1 MKRRDFI
8 KNTALFG
15 TVGLLLPTAKLYGAV
30 EGGYTGRLLVQLQA
44 DGGWDVSSYC
54 DPKINQPGEKEIT
67 NWSKNND
74 VQQVGNIP
82 FAPYANNASFFE
94 KYYKDMLVINGVDMQ
109 TNSHDTGIIHNWS
122 GRNSVG
128 FPTLTAMFAAKNAP
142 DQPLSYINFGGFGQT
157 GNLIRFSRLNDVES
171 LKKLLRPE
179 HHHGNSSLRG
189 ADDVARLRAAAKARL
204 ERQLANS
211 RLTPRQHTNLRAQNQ
226 AMSSRS
232 ILSSF
237 SKYLPTSDE
246 IIADKQVI
254 PQGRKSSLQRQIQ
267 LTVAAFDA
275 GLASASDLYMHGFDT
290 HNDHDATHKPL
301 LNHLNESID
310 LLWTLAE
317 NANIADR
324 LTVIIGSDFGRTP
337 HYNEDSGKDHWAI
350 GSVIVMEKSPTW
362 GNRVIGSTDEMQNA
376 HRINPKTMQRDDANG
391 TNIYPKHVHKALRRH
406 LGLENTAVDQ
416 NFKFLG
422 AEDFDF
428 FG

>member
-8 KNTALFG
+8 KKTALFG
-15 TVGLLLPTAKLYGAV
+15 TAGLLLPTAKLYGAV

-179 HHHGNSSLRG
+179 QNHDGNSSLRG

-204 ERQLANS
+204 ERQLSNS
-211 RLTPRQHTNLRAQNQ
+211 RLTPRQHTNLSAQNQ
-226 AMSSRS
+226 AMISQS

-237 SKYLPTSDE
+237 
-246 IIADKQVI
+246 
-254 PQGRKSSLQRQIQ
+254 
-267 LTVAAFDA
+267 
-275 GLASASDLYMHGFDT
+275 
-290 HNDHDATHKPL
+290 
-301 LNHLNESID
+301 
-310 LLWTLAE
+310 
-317 NANIADR
+317 
-324 LTVIIGSDFGRTP
+324 
-337 HYNEDSGKDHWAI
+337 
-350 GSVIVMEKSPTW
+350 
-362 GNRVIGSTDEMQNA
+362 
-376 HRINPKTMQRDDANG
+376 
-391 TNIYPKHVHKALRRH
+391 
-406 LGLENTAVDQ
+406 
-416 NFKFLG
+416 
-422 AEDFDF
+422 
-428 FG
+428 

>member
-1 MKRRDFI
+1 
-8 KNTALFG
+8 
-15 TVGLLLPTAKLYGAV
+15 
-30 EGGYTGRLLVQLQA
+30 
-44 DGGWDVSSYC
+44 GWDVSSYC
-54 DPKINQPGEKEIT
+54 DPKINQPGEKKIT

-82 FAPYANNASFFE
+82 FAAFANNTTFFE
-94 KYYKDMLVINGVDMQ
+94 KYYRDMLVINGVDMQ

-122 GRNSVG
+122 GRNSAG
-128 FPTLTAMFAAKNAP
+128 FPTLTAMFAANNAP
-142 DQPLSYINFGGFGQT
+142 EQPLSYINFGGFGHT
-157 GNLIRFSRLNDVES
+157 GNLIRFSRLADVSS
-171 LKKLLRPE
+171 LQRIIRPE
-179 HHHGNSSLRG
+179 ENGEGRTFRNAG
-189 ADDVARLRAAAKARL
+189 DVARIRAAAKARL
-204 ERQLANS
+204 GRQLS
-211 RLTPRQHTNLRAQNQ
+211 DTTLTPRQFETLSAHQHATA
-226 AMSSRS
+226 SRS
-232 ILSSF
+232 TLAEF
-237 SKYLPTSDE
+237 SEYLPSSDE

-254 PQGRKSSLQRQIQ
+254 PKGRKSSLQRQIQ

-317 NANIADR
+317 TANIADR

-350 GSVIVMEKSPTW
+350 GSVIVMEKSPSW

-406 LGLENTAVDQ
+406 LELENTAVDQ
-416 NFKFLG
+416 NFKLLG